1 MWNYLLFKKMIMP
14 IIIQII
20 FWGLSAL
27 CVAAGIYIAIV
38 RLNPAKG
45 IAIALLSPLIIRIAC
60 EIIMVFFRIHQ
71 TLLNIEKKLAL
82 PDARKAVEINQPIY
96 DEGHKETNKPLF
108 DIITGDKKNNNPVN
122 TSS

>member
-1 MWNYLLFKKMIMP
+1 MWNYLLYRKMIMP

-27 CVAAGIYIAIV
+27 CIAAGIYIAVV
-38 RLNPAKG
+38 RLSPAKG
-45 IAIALLSPLIIRIAC
+45 IAIALFSPLIIRLAC
-60 EIIMVFFRIHQ
+60 EIIMVFFRINQ
-71 TLLNIEKKLAL
+71 TLTNIEKKLTP
-82 PDARKAVEINQPIY
+82 PDKNESYGINQPVY
-96 DEGHKETNKPLF
+96 NESQKETNKPLF